1 MLPLLLRLQGAPQPP
16 SAAELFPELLPRCRA
31 PPTTPHSYS
40 SAAVLRAGL
49 VMPFLWGDGGRAKE
63 NASTS
68 YAYRIKNLYPRS

>member
-1 MLPLLLRLQGAPQPP
+1 M
-16 SAAELFPELLPRCRA
+16 PR

-40 SAAVLRAGL
+40 LAAVLRAGL

>member
-1 MLPLLLRLQGAPQPP
+1 MHALRIHAERDPIILL
-16 SAAELFPELLPRCRA
+16 SC
-31 PPTTPHSYS
+31 
-40 SAAVLRAGL
+40 VLGGFGL